1 MTPGILNCQEIKSDL
16 NSKMLNFNMGF
27 AGYSTCL
34 KRLKNHY
41 SVNSAV
47 DTRTLINL
55 VDFFYKLKSTNV
67 DQFYIQALNFFLIID
82 NIF

>member
-1 MTPGILNCQEIKSDL
+1 
-16 NSKMLNFNMGF
+16 MGF
-27 AGYSTCL
+27 AGYSTSL

-41 SVNSAV
+41 SVDSAV
-47 DTRTLINL
+47 DTKTRINL
-55 VDFFYKLKSTNV
+55 VDCFYKLKSTNV